1 MATIQFKILESTRSA
16 AQSVKAHRFRS
27 FLTTLGIIIGVAS
40 VISVVSVLQGF
51 SMYISSQF
59 DGIGA
64 NVINIERY
72 TPPKSRLQGKW
83 SRLTY
88 QDYLKIKHNIPG
100 VSYVTPSVQVWG
112 SQGGVTYRDQSVPTQ
127 VFGSASSYQS
137 LNAVNCEY
145 GRFINQ
151 SDDDSRRRVAVIG
164 SSLISSLEIQGD
176 PVGQHVQI
184 LGEWFKIICVAETR
198 GELFGF
204 DQDDF
209 VLMPFTTAK
218 SILGDRSW
226 RTNVTIS
233 MSVDDVNQLTQVK
246 RQITNVLRRSHSIKD
261 GDPNDF
267 KISSADQ
274 MLETFGSIIGG
285 TTLVLGGIVS
295 ISLLVGGIGIMN
307 IMLVSVTERTREIGI
322 QKALG
327 ATKFDIL
334 LQFLI
339 EAIFLC
345 LLGGLVGLIL
355 GFAGG
360 SIISSVANLPPASVP
375 IWAVALSFGFS
386 ALIGLIFGIIPAAKA
401 SNLDPIDALRYE

>member
-1 MATIQFKILESTRSA
+1 M
-16 AQSVKAHRFRS
+16 
-27 FLTTLGIIIGVAS
+27 
-40 VISVVSVLQGF
+40 
-51 SMYISSQF
+51 
-59 DGIGA
+59 
-64 NVINIERY
+64 
-72 TPPKSRLQGKW
+72 
-83 SRLTY
+83 
-88 QDYLKIKHNIPG
+88 PG
-100 VSYVTPSVQVWG
+100 VSHVTPSVQVWG

-137 LNAVNCEY
+137 LNAVYCED

-164 SSLISSLEIQGD
+164 SSVVSELEIPGN
-176 PVGQHVQI
+176 PVGQHIQI

-209 VLMPFTTAK
+209 VLIPFTTAK

-246 RQITNVLRRSHSIKD
+246 RYITSVLRRAHGIKD

-267 KISSADQ
+267 QINSADQ

-285 TTLVLGGIVS
+285 TTLVLGGIVG

-339 EAIFLC
+339 EAVFLC

-360 SIISSVANLPPASVP
+360 SIISSIANLPPASVP
-375 IWAVALSFGFS
+375 IWAIALSFGFS

>member
-1 MATIQFKILESTRSA
+1 MGLAGRCNLQRS
-16 AQSVKAHRFRS
+16 
-27 FLTTLGIIIGVAS
+27 
-40 VISVVSVLQGF
+40 
-51 SMYISSQF
+51 ISS
-59 DGIGA
+59 DSG
-64 NVINIERY
+64 
-72 TPPKSRLQGKW
+72 
-83 SRLTY
+83 
-88 QDYLKIKHNIPG
+88 
-100 VSYVTPSVQVWG
+100 
-112 SQGGVTYRDQSVPTQ
+112 
-127 VFGSASSYQS
+127 FGSASSYQS
-137 LNAVNCEY
+137 LNAVYCEY